1 MAITLKVAK
10 TEQEVDDALWVR
22 HEVFVREDGKFG
34 GQPLPSERIVDRYDT
49 FPGVYNI
56 VVYEEAEPVATMR
69 LVKESVI
76 GLPAYEHYD
85 FAGYREQ
92 VADDNDG
99 PERPGPAVFGS
110 AGMLAVRQPWRARR
124 DVVRAMFK
132 VAAGVSLSAGVSHI
146 VVVVNHE
153 TARMY
158 RRLGFDSLAERF
170 WVDSVGNYVVPLAS
184 TVESFHAWA
193 FGDLPQTPLDTFKDS
208 FERVFVRP
216 GERIFAEGETGSH
229 AYIVDTGSVRIFRT
243 SPDGEQLDLALLDRG
258 ALFGE
263 LALIDSAPRS
273 ASAVAMSDVEL
284 ITLERSAFLEQLYSE
299 AKRVHELLQLFTQR
313 IRRMDEFAM
322 VLAFQ
327 PAAQRLGFALDLVRQ
342 HAHPDPRDPKVS
354 LFRGG
359 AEEIAQSAA
368 VDKDTAQA
376 YLDELRD
383 RGEIDYNGRHIRF
396 LA

>member
-1 MAITLKVAK
+1 MAIRLKVAK
-10 TEQEVDDALWVR
+10 TEKEVDDALWVR
-22 HEVFVREDGKFG
+22 HEVFVVEDGKFG
-34 GQPLPSERIVDRYDT
+34 GKPLPSERIVDRYDT

-56 VVYEEAEPVATMR
+56 IVYEEEQPVATMR
-69 LVKESVI
+69 LVKESAI

-85 FAGYREQ
+85 FSNYRDS
-92 VADDNDG
+92 VAR
-99 PERPGPAVFGS
+99 ERMSRELPGAPVFGS
-110 AGMLAVRQPWRARR
+110 AGMLAVRNEWRARR

-132 VAAGVSLSAGVSHI
+132 VAAGVSLSAGATHI

-158 RRLGFDSLAERF
+158 RRLGFDALSERF

-184 TVESFHAWA
+184 SVESFHTWA

-216 GERIFAEGETGSH
+216 GELIFAEGELGSH
-229 AYIVDTGSVRIFRT
+229 AYIVDNGSVRIFRT
-243 SPDGEQLDLALLDRG
+243 SPEGEQLDLAHLTRG
-258 ALFGE
+258 SLFGE

-273 ASAVAMSDVEL
+273 AGAMAMSDVEL
-284 ITLERSAFLEQLYSE
+284 ISLDRASFLEQLYSE

-327 PAAQRLGFALDLVRQ
+327 PAAQRLGFALDLVRK
-342 HAHPDPRDPKVS
+342 HSTPDPKDPSVS

-359 AEEIAQSAA
+359 ADEIAQSAA
-368 VDKDTAQA
+368 VDKETAQA
-376 YLDELRD
+376 YLDELRE